1 MTKKENNVAH
11 GQFLTQQ
18 LPQQFVA
25 QQRVAS
31 FYETIP
37 NHKRI
42 VAILCCIKNC
52 PNAVS
57 R

>member
-1 MTKKENNVAH
+1 MTKKENNIAH